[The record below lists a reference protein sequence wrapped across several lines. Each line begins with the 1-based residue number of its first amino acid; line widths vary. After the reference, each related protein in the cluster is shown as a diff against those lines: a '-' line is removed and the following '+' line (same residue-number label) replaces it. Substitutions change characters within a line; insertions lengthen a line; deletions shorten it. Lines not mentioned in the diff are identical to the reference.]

1 MMMGSHSLADELN
14 TIPLLQIVLDSFR
27 KEGFEFALK
36 AFNSSRFLE
45 DLTGI
50 TELLQD
56 HQGVLESNEDDFELS
71 D

>member
-1 MMMGSHSLADELN
+1 MALF
-14 TIPLLQIVLDSFR
+14 QIVLDSFR
-27 KEGFEFALK
+27 RDGFELALK

-50 TELLQD
+50 TELLRDQQD
-56 HQGVLESNEDDFELS
+56 VVECDEDDFELS